1 MDEECSICNGKA
13 DALFKRIEV
22 WSNRRWRLTTTTY
35 CAVKGL
41 CYLEPVRHIR
51 YITEIDGQEASE
63 FGAVLSSAASALK
76 SATGAELIYVYIYG
90 GHIPHLHVHLAPHRE
105 GDVFYDDLVKDGIE
119 LSEEVML
126 PEEVAAVSR
135 GIGMNM
141 PGKSST
147 G

>member
-1 MDEECSICNGKA
+1 MSGMDVECSICNGKA

-35 CAVKGL
+35 RAVKGL

-63 FGAVLSSAASALK
+63 FGPVLSSATRALK
-76 SATGAELIYVYIYG
+76 AATGAELIYVYIYG
-90 GHIPHLHVHLAPHRE
+90 DHIPHLHVNLAPHRQ
-105 GDVFYDDLVKDGIE
+105 GDVFFDDLVKEGIE
-119 LSEEVML
+119 LSEEVM
-126 PEEVAAVSR
+126 PSDEVAAVSR

-141 PGKSST
+141 PG
-147 G
+147 

>member
-1 MDEECSICNGKA
+1 MDGECSICNGKA

-35 CAVKGL
+35 RAVKGL

-51 YITEIDGQEASE
+51 YITEIDGHEASE
-63 FGAVLSSAASALK
+63 FGPVLSSAASALK
-76 SATGAELIYVYIYG
+76 AATGAELIYVYIYG
-90 GHIPHLHVHLAPHRE
+90 GHIPHLHVHLAPHRQ
-105 GDVFYDDLVKDGIE
+105 GDVFFDDLVKEGIE
-119 LSEEVML
+119 LSEEVM
-126 PEEVAAVSR
+126 PAEEVAAVSR